1 MVPNLG
7 IMFDNLKEEKK
18 KLYDESKI
26 FVLQRNTGESW
37 FVLRKKL
44 SE

>member
-18 KLYDESKI
+18 KLYDENKVRYLCCNGTPARVDS
-26 FVLQRNTGESW
+26 S
-37 FVLRKKL
+37 
-44 SE
+44 